1 MSFEYTCYYILT
13 KGPLKIDS
21 SIYGDISGPFSKTE
35 ITSHGL
41 GLSLPSATS
50 IIAESI
56 SNPSNT
62 FVVGLPNKNMNM
74 ISKNRIFFYMATY
87 NIGAL
92 LSIKPYISIGGRD
105 TGEGAQEVCINPI
118 ARKKLALLHDSNRT
132 NPLTNNEKFA
142 ILARGNINPYR
153 HCIFGI

>member
-74 ISKNRIFFYMATY
+74 ISKNIETY
-87 NIGAL
+87 LKNIKKD
-92 LSIKPYISIGGRD
+92 IDYI
-105 TGEGAQEVCINPI
+105 N
-118 ARKKLALLHDSNRT
+118 NYRT
-132 NPLTNNEKFA
+132 F
-142 ILARGNINPYR
+142 
-153 HCIFGI
+153 